1 MIKRVIG
8 LLAAAAVVAV
18 VVLTVLHRDRYRS
31 MVEPAPSAEQ
41 QLPAQPEAPEP
52 APAQAASTLLSGP
65 EAEAQTEE

>member
-31 MVEPAPSAEQ
+31 MIERTENAAR
-41 QLPAQPEAPEP
+41 QPAPEP
-52 APAQAASTLLSGP
+52 APAQADSTLLSGP

>member
-31 MVEPAPSAEQ
+31 MVERTENAARQ
-41 QLPAQPEAPEP
+41 QAPEP
-52 APAQAASTLLSGP
+52 APAQADSTLLSGP
-65 EAEAQTEE
+65 EAEAQTEEE